1 MILKTH
7 LCGVAVAYNEPGETQ
22 QKKNNYVLPPGR
34 DQGSLYSQQ
43 KIKIANACEYLRLY
57 SVHKPYIFVATSP
70 GYTMAANERGLIKK
84 LTHNLKNGYH
94 AENYVWVREYTKE
107 GYPHFHFVCDMP
119 DFDFV
124 SLSIYWSGL
133 FGLESRNSIRVG
145 TAPRCS
151 KCKKKHPKKGVV
163 CVCGGFVTSTLYLNK
178 KQMAWYMGKYLAKSL
193 GNNEKGQ
200 RLRAF
205 AVSQNLTKAS
215 APKIYTGQYERIKTE
230 TKELLTIT
238 GVRPVEIGTDARIWR
253 GTETMTDQELQKK
266 YNWKYTGFANTFK
279 GYPKEWKLKPKTES
293 KPKTEIICPF

>member
-34 DQGSLYSQQ
+34 EQGSLYSQQ
-43 KIKIANACEYLRLY
+43 KIKIANACEYLRTY

-70 GYTMAANERGLIKK
+70 GYTAAANEGGLIKK
-84 LTHNLKNGYH
+84 LTHNLKNGYN
-94 AENYVWVREYTKE
+94 AKDYVWVREHTKA

-119 DFDFV
+119 DFNFV
-124 SLSIYWSGL
+124 DLSLYWSGL

-178 KQMAWYMGKYLAKSL
+178 KQMAWYMGKYLSKSL
-193 GNNEKGQ
+193 GKNEKGQ
-200 RLRAF
+200 RLRTF
-205 AVSQNLTKAS
+205 AVSQQLAKAS
-215 APKIYTGQYERIKTE
+215 APKIYTGKYERIKTE

-253 GTETMTDQELQKK
+253 GTEILTDKDLQKK

-279 GYPKEWKLKPKTES
+279 GYPKEWKLKPKPEP
-293 KPKTEIICPF
+293 KPEIVCPF